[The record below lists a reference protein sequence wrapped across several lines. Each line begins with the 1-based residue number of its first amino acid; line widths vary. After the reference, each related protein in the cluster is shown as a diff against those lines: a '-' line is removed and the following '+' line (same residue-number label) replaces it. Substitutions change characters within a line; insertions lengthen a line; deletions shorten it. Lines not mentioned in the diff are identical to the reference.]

1 MSTGG
6 DAPANSQPQANS
18 TPNVL
23 NGATSVGSP
32 AASGQQNKA
41 FNQLYSNALPYTQS
55 QSPIG
60 VQANPN
66 MGPFPAAMTPTQPSI
81 MQGMGG
87 PAGGMQPFSQ
97 QSIPPQLQQLAQQY
111 GGKGGMPGQPSST
124 QQSPMQQSP
133 IAQTPMQSQGLGALM
148 TAQQK
153 PQSSLNSLQ

>member
-87 PAGGMQPFSQ
+87 PAGG
-97 QSIPPQLQQLAQQY
+97 
-111 GGKGGMPGQPSST
+111 KGGMPGAQPNYMNNLPPALQNLLQQHQPSPAPWMK
-124 QQSPMQQSP
+124 SPMQQQASP
-133 IAQTPMQSQGLGALM
+133 QDQGLASLM
-148 TAQQK
+148 NPQ
-153 PQSSLNSLQ
+153 QSSTNSLK